1 MEQRALIWA
10 FGLILAGLVL
20 LVAELFVPSHGVLF
34 VLSVCALVFGVSLTF
49 IYGSDPSIG
58 LITLMALFVALPVI
72 GNFALRY
79 SARTRLGKRLI
90 LEGPD
95 EDSTV
100 ASMPVHLELEQLR
113 GKFGRAISPLRP
125 SGVVD
130 FDGRRVDSIT
140 QGMMVEPGAWV
151 RCIDVRAG
159 RVIVRPAD
167 KPDLGTLEN
176 AVFD

>member
-1 MEQRALIWA
+1 MEQRALIGA

-20 LVAELFVPSHGVLF
+20 LVAELFIPSHGILF

-49 IYGSDPSIG
+49 IYGSDPSVGI
-58 LITLMALFVALPVI
+58 LTLVALFFVLPVV

-79 SARTRLGKRLI
+79 SSRTRLGKKLF
-90 LEGPD
+90 LEGTD

-100 ASMPVHLELEQLR
+100 ASMPVNLELEQLR

-130 FDGRRVDSIT
+130 FDGRRVDTIT

-159 RVIVRPAD
+159 HVVVRPVD

-176 AVFD
+176 AVFE

>member
-1 MEQRALIWA
+1 MERALIWA
-10 FGLILAGLVL
+10 FGLILCGLVL
-20 LVAELFVPSHGVLF
+20 LVAELFLPSGGILF
-34 VLSVCALVFGVSLTF
+34 VLSVCAIVFGVALTF
-49 IYGSDPSIG
+49 IYGSDPTIG
-58 LITLMALFVALPVI
+58 LCTLLVVFVAVPLL
-72 GNFALRY
+72 GSFAFRY
-79 SARTRLGKRLI
+79 SSRTRLGKRFI

-95 EDSTV
+95 EDATV

-113 GKFGRAISPLRP
+113 GKFGRAVSALRP
-125 SGVVD
+125 SGIVD
-130 FDGRRVDSIT
+130 FDGRRVDTIT